1 MKKKFFAFVSVGLMV
16 AMLSGSATAWER
28 GTHAFIADA
37 LKKSGGP
44 YNIEEMYGAMAPDAF
59 NYLFT
64 EPGLSY
70 RDYLYDQTHHSFMKV
85 RNAVRWGY
93 EKSSAYGFLSH
104 NDTWGADSTA
114 HRASRTLLPDEGYVI
129 TKAKMLNAWLMT
141 YVPEYAALL
150 GGYPDVAVEI
160 CHNIIEAAGDIVLAR
175 YDSSVG
181 AKLEEIALLPKPHMQ
196 NLMVRAYAKDLS
208 DFSALTSYPMSRVE
222 AEQFIRAVE
231 TDFRMSCISY
241 GYLLQQDEAV
251 ILANVIEQFKQ
262 LAQVYLLSVG
272 LPVPD
277 DPTLTALLQVAFQV
291 ADSLI
296 ADDYMNEIQATIHM
310 VKKNMVKRSIVKKG
324 R

>member
-1 MKKKFFAFVSVGLMV
+1 MNAAYTLGLDVAKSKVRFELLSAAGQTLARDAAASDAGGLAQLLATLRAHAAPAQVRVVSLDAVKPLDGIRV
-16 AMLSGSATAWER
+16 VDLSRILA
-28 GTHAFIADA
+28 
-37 LKKSGGP
+37 GP
-44 YNIEEMYGAMAPDAF
+44 YCSM
-59 NYLFT
+59 L
-64 EPGLSY
+64 LS
-70 RDYLYDQTHHSFMKV
+70 DF
-85 RNAVRWGY
+85 
-93 EKSSAYGFLSH
+93 
-104 NDTWGADSTA
+104 GAD
-114 HRASRTLLPDEGYVI
+114 VI
-129 TKAKMLNAWLMT
+129 KLE
-141 YVPEYAALL
+141 P
-150 GGYPDVAVEI
+150 P
-160 CHNIIEAAGDIVLAR
+160 AGDIVLAR